1 MIKQSFLMSFHKTE
15 KTMAAVGIE
24 PARKILGGVFTG
36 RFNEVDSK
44 ANCPWVAFERDGFA

>member
-44 ANCPWVAFERDGFA
+44 HKVVVQTTA